1 MGAVIGVL
9 NGGDGQVCVSV
20 TWLIVVAL
28 ILVIAYL
35 ALRILGKR

>member
-1 MGAVIGVL
+1 VIAIQSS
-9 NGGDGQVCVSV
+9 DGVCVSV

-28 ILVIAYL
+28 VLVIAYL